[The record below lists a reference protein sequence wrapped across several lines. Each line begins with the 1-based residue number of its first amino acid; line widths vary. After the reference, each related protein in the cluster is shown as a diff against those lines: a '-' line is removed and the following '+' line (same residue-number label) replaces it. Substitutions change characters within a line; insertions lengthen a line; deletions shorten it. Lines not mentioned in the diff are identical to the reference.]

1 METCPNT
8 FPPDVLEELESGTLS
23 EDHAQTI
30 YPLGEGAVVFGLLSL
45 SKQLTEGRARLA
57 AASHETTMQRSG
69 RSVRR

>member
-1 METCPNT
+1 MSLGFANMNK
-8 FPPDVLEELESGTLS
+8 SRALS
-23 EDHAQTI
+23 KEHAQRI

-45 SKQLTEGRARLA
+45 SKQLAEGRARLA